1 MLTCSLSAQ
10 GIPYYASHSH
20 HAPYIC
26 RAQVLVDEKLAEN
39 ADRLGT
45 LFRAELNR
53 IAAASGGIITI
64 VRGRGLLNAMVVKVS
79 AYFVYLLVLF

>member
-1 MLTCSLSAQ
+1 M
-10 GIPYYASHSH
+10 
-20 HAPYIC
+20 
-26 RAQVLVDEKLAEN
+26 AEN